1 MLTPETITR
10 HELIGLPVSVAAAD
24 SDAHAGT
31 AGRVVGETT
40 RTLLVRTRSG
50 DRRVPKAGTTFE
62 FDLAARPSARLGGD
76 GSSDGAAGGSG
87 SGGDGIGTTNDDGS
101 GDGDRGAPRTDEAAG
116 DREAPGGASEL
127 GSDTAGVRPRQ
138 SAPSGPGGPASR
150 RDECEGATYVTVDG
164 ARLLSRPADR
174 SRRGGPTWR

>member
-50 DRRVPKAGTTFE
+50 DERVPKAGTTFE
-62 FDLAARPSARLGGD
+62 FDVAARPSARLGGVD
-76 GSSDGAAGGSG
+76 SIDGTAGSSDNGGG
-87 SGGDGIGTTNDDGS
+87 NDDGS
-101 GDGDRGAPRTDEAAG
+101 DDGSGGEATPRTDEAAG
-116 DREAPGGASEL
+116 DRKAPGGASEL

-138 SAPSGPGGPASR
+138 SVPSGPDGPASR
-150 RDECEGATYVTVDG
+150 RGECECEGATYVTVDG